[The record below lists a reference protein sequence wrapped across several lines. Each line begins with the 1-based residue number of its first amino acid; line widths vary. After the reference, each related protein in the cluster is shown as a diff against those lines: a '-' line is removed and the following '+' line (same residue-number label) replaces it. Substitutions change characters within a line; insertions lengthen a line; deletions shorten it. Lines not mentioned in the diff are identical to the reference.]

1 MIVTTFLA
9 ILISSRISKSSS
21 VNTKNIPCED
31 YIAGD
36 RFSACHNGYIFTYV
50 PQKLLPFDG
59 ILDCNARGGHLAT
72 LQTLDDLVVSEGL
85 IARNNAQ
92 GEVVLGG
99 TLTITIPVNTD
110 GTEVNPLIP
119 TPQDGFI
126 SSINVGDST
135 FNDISSVSYIDNTPY
150 EYLCKFVYHGNS
162 KAYITFKGVLD
173 GGEIINRE
181 EIDCGE
187 NGQLKTFT
195 NFNKVARITKEL
207 SLRTRELRYFIGA
220 KFDTATLKLIWD
232 NGSKSL
238 VRNWCSS
245 PPSID
250 NPNHLDPA
258 PEQCVMVTSSGCW
271 VLQDCQ
277 SGPPEFRN
285 YICDFDR
292 RGSLN
297 SENNDQ
303 LLTLVNVL
311 RAKIDRI
318 TKDCQTCSMKH

>member
-1 MIVTTFLA
+1 
-9 ILISSRISKSSS
+9 
-21 VNTKNIPCED
+21 
-31 YIAGD
+31 
-36 RFSACHNGYIFTYV
+36 
-50 PQKLLPFDG
+50 
-59 ILDCNARGGHLAT
+59 
-72 LQTLDDLVVSEGL
+72 
-85 IARNNAQ
+85 
-92 GEVVLGG
+92 VLGG

-135 FNDISSVSYIDNTPY
+135 FNDISSVSNIDNTPY
-150 EYLCKFVYHGNS
+150 EYLCKFVYHDIS

-173 GGEIINRE
+173 GGETIDRE

-187 NGQLKTFT
+187 NGQLKIFT
-195 NFNKVARITKEL
+195 DFNKVARITKEL
-207 SLRTRELRYFIGA
+207 SLRTSDFIPELRYYIGA

-232 NGSKSL
+232 DGSKSL
-238 VRNWCSS
+238 VRNCCSS

-250 NPNHLDPA
+250 NPNNLNPV

-277 SGPPEFRN
+277 SGPPTFRN

-292 RGSLN
+292 RGSLD

-311 RAKIDRI
+311 RAKINKI
-318 TKDCQTCSMKH
+318 TKDCQTCSMKY